1 MPLKNFT
8 ETKMSC
14 QKRREGRMGSW
25 LDLVQIVHGRQL
37 ESAALLGLPHLKS
50 LGKRI
55 KLALANSLMHYL
67 SSTLR
72 VQYDKKRNKKPWTDP
87 IVSIPQELRD
97 RPKDAEGTQGVTDRP
112 QNLIQ
117 EVERPLWLAVRV
129 GKGQQFLGLESR
141 VKKRKGFEFFCS

>member
-67 SSTLR
+67 SSTLQ
-72 VQYDKKRNKKPWTDP
+72 VQYDKRNKKPWTDP

-129 GKGQQFLGLESR
+129 GKGQQLNFETKESGE
-141 VKKRKGFEFFCS
+141 KEKRF